1 MDMNKDTTHCF
12 ETFCRDEGHGEVKVL
27 LLLSE
32 QESDNLI
39 RRFDICFVI
48 FNSEEIVETICSE
61 TQFEIKTKS
70 TCLRKD
76 NQERDSD
83 KLRPYGFITLYWGGH
98 S

>member
-1 MDMNKDTTHCF
+1 M
-12 ETFCRDEGHGEVKVL
+12 
-27 LLLSE
+27 
-32 QESDNLI
+32 
-39 RRFDICFVI
+39 I

-83 KLRPYGFITLYWGGH
+83 SDKLRPYGFITFNGEAIVDKICTEANFVIKTKSVRLHKWEY
-98 S
+98 